1 MPKCFFFFFSPAFE
15 GLVWKWLTL
24 FKRVSRGGCK
34 QIHREAHSIHFLH
47 PPPPQFLQHLRRL
60 AVGLPKVIVF
70 FVYFLVQPSP
80 VCMFYLCCCYHPSP
94 PHSPPPFLHS
104 PVSVS
109 LVDSFSSQPAEAE
122 QCWDEHPKRN
132 EDGKH

>member
-1 MPKCFFFFFSPAFE
+1 MANTVQKGQQRWMQTNSQRSAQHTLPA
-15 GLVWKWLTL
+15 
-24 FKRVSRGGCK
+24 S
-34 QIHREAHSIHFLH
+34 
-47 PPPPQFLQHLRRL
+47 PPPQFLQHLRRL
-60 AVGLPKVIVF
+60 AVGLPKVSLLCVLPCPALSC
-70 FVYFLVQPSP
+70 VYVLP
-80 VCMFYLCCCYHPSP
+80 VLLLPPLPP

>member
-1 MPKCFFFFFSPAFE
+1 MPKCFFFSSPAFE

-47 PPPPQFLQHLRRL
+47 PPPNSYSICVVLQWVFQKLL
-60 AVGLPKVIVF
+60 SSLCTSLSSPLLCVCFTCAAVTT
-70 FVYFLVQPSP
+70 
-80 VCMFYLCCCYHPSP
+80 
-94 PHSPPPFLHS
+94 PPPLILLLPSFLHS